1 MKCFNKS
8 SNQCKN
14 RNIQHKGGYV
24 ACHLHAN
31 DPTDLNYSALCSH
44 KFNIF
49 SFGPHFTNCSYH
61 PNRIKMANLLR
72 QVFFFFF
79 SKSV

>member
-14 RNIQHKGGYV
+14 WNIQHKGGYV

-31 DPTDLNYSALCSH
+31 DPTNLNYSALCLH

-49 SFGPHFTNCSYH
+49 FFGPIFLIALTIQIVSKW
-61 PNRIKMANLLR
+61 RI
-72 QVFFFFF
+72 F
-79 SKSV
+79 